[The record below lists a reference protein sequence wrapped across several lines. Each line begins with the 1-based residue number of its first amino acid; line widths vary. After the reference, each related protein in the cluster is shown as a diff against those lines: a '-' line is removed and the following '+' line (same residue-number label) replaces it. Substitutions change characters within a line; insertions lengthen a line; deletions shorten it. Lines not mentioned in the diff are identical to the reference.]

1 MVAPLDTFIY
11 FQDLAEYEQ
20 FREKFESRSGTGGGR
35 VFAAPLLNDLVQGI
49 DAARGSIGGAPLGV
63 VTSTEGDALEA
74 IVAGADDAARLED
87 GADSTVT
94 SFLDRVR
101 TRAQVRREGERRQR
115 DFVHAEKLAALGSVV
130 AGVAHEVNNPL
141 STITL
146 AFDIIRG
153 NFLTDLTKVCD
164 VRDAVRRGELPT
176 ADVLAAIESVR
187 TDSDDLRS
195 LLDDMVGATDAVAEL
210 VRDLRVFSR
219 SDTGEQ
225 AVKFR
230 ADIVVDQ
237 ALRLVRKEFGPNT
250 LVEFDVDEE
259 LPELYLPKNRLAQVL
274 TNLLLNAAH
283 ATREV
288 QRDMHR
294 IRIGAR
300 VDEQHLALSIS
311 DTGPGIPE
319 DSLEKIFDPFFTTK
333 REGQGTGLGL
343 SISRSIL
350 QHMGG
355 DMAVSSVDG
364 SGATF
369 VCFLPLPDD
378 TAQESAH
385 RRREPLPTS
394 PPPGPRA
401 SVLMIDDDARVL
413 RVTARILQEHFN
425 VLVARDGQE
434 ACELLESGSRAD
446 AVLLELAL
454 PEMDG
459 ADFYRWA
466 LVHKP
471 HLKDRIVF
479 LTAAQERD
487 EYRRFLEEFSP
498 PIIHK
503 PSSRERL
510 LGVLSNV
517 VRSEAERKATA
528 T

>member
-11 FQDLAEYEQ
+11 FQDLSEYER
-20 FREKFESRSGTGGGR
+20 FRDKFETRSGTGGGR
-35 VFAAPLLNDLVQGI
+35 VFAAPLLTELVRGI
-49 DAARGSIGGAPLGV
+49 DDARSSIGGAPLGV
-63 VTSTEGDALEA
+63 VTSSQGDALEA
-74 IVAGADDAARLED
+74 IVAGADDAAPLQD
-87 GADSTVT
+87 DSDSTVT
-94 SFLDRVR
+94 TFLDRVR

-153 NFLTDLTKVCD
+153 NFLSDLTKVCD
-164 VRDAVRRGELPT
+164 VRDALETGLSSED
-176 ADVLAAIESVR
+176 AIAAIKSVR
-187 TDSDDLRS
+187 TDSKDLLG

-250 LVEFDVDEE
+250 LVEFDVDED
-259 LPELYLPKNRLAQVL
+259 LPELFLPKNRLAQVL

-343 SISRSIL
+343 STSRSIL

-369 VCFLPLPDD
+369 VCFLPLPDEM
-378 TAQESAH
+378 AQESTQ

-394 PPPGPRA
+394 PPPGPRS

-425 VLVARDGQE
+425 VLVARDGRE

-459 ADFYRWA
+459 PEFYRWA
-466 LVHKP
+466 LSNKP

-487 EYRRFLEEFSP
+487 EYRRFLQEFSP

-503 PSSRERL
+503 PPSRERL
-510 LGVLSNV
+510 LGVLVNV